1 MKEMI
6 RIRDDVYVLL
16 GTVSVSSGYT
26 IDELKNMYSLADTV
40 LRKDDLW
47 YITHKTIVAE
57 FEDIIDK
64 KDS

>member
-1 MKEMI
+1 M
-6 RIRDDVYVLL
+6 YVLL

-40 LRKDDLW
+40 LRKNDLW